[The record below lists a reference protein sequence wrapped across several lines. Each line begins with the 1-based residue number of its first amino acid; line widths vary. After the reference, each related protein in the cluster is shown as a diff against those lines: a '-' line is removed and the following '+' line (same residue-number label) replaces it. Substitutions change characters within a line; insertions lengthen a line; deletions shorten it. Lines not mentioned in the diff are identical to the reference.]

1 MFEVTDGAESG
12 QTLPAFVLA
21 EAVFPPFVCLLYR
34 SAHVINCDYV
44 SEFLQVHTSPKVH
57 TFSHIEY

>member
-21 EAVFPPFVCLLYR
+21 EAVFPPFVCLLYG

-44 SEFLQVHTSPKVH
+44 SEILQVETDP
-57 TFSHIEY
+57 